1 MKLNRL
7 LLIILV
13 CQILLLSG
21 CWSSHEV
28 NTLGITVCIG
38 IDKTEN
44 GYLVSMQILNPA
56 TIASDKSA
64 RESPIVI
71 YSVEVSNMAEV
82 TGKIMLQLSRKINNA
97 HLRLVVFGED
107 VAKEG
112 IENIL
117 DYLARNHEFR
127 TDYYFAVAKNSTAK
141 EILGILTPIETVP
154 GVDMYNS
161 IKISEEEWASL
172 KSMRIIELINSI
184 MADGKNPVLTGIEIE
199 KNNKI
204 DSNTTAVLERT
215 DGYSLLKLSDSGAF
229 NKDKLI
235 GWLDENESKG
245 YNYIT
250 GNVKRTLEDAQIDE
264 AKITSTIMKAK
275 SDTKVHLSENEPSIE
290 VKIKIEQN
298 IASIEGKF
306 EISSK
311 EQKRLLDEMF
321 AVEIKS
327 LCEKA
332 LNKAQKELKTDI
344 FGFGET
350 IHRKYPKM
358 WKKMKDNWGDIF
370 PNLPVNITVEV
381 DTKQLGGIGK
391 PLFMKEEE

>member
-141 EILGILTPIETVP
+141 EILGILTPIEMVP

-358 WKKMKDNWGDIF
+358 WKKMKDNWDDIF

>member
-1 MKLNRL
+1 MKLKRL

-64 RESPIVI
+64 KESPIVI
-71 YSVEVSNMAEV
+71 YSVEVNNMAQI

-154 GVDMYNS
+154 GVDVYNS
-161 IKISEEEWASL
+161 IKISEEEWASV

-184 MADGKNPVLTGIEIE
+184 MADGKNPVLTGIEID
-199 KNNKI
+199 KNNRV
-204 DSNTTAVLERT
+204 DSNTTEVLERT

-229 NKDKLI
+229 NKDKLV
-235 GWLDENESKG
+235 GWLDEDESKG

-250 GNVKRTLEDAQIDE
+250 GNVKRTVEDAQIDE
-264 AKITSTIMKAK
+264 AKITSAIMKAK
-275 SDTKVHLSENEPSIE
+275 SDTKVYLSENEPFIE
-290 VKIKIEQN
+290 VKIRIEQN
-298 IASIEGKF
+298 IVSIEGKF

-344 FGFGET
+344 FGFGEI

-358 WKKMKDNWGDIF
+358 WEKMKDN
-370 PNLPVNITVEV
+370 
-381 DTKQLGGIGK
+381 
-391 PLFMKEEE
+391 

>member
-204 DSNTTAVLERT
+204 DSNTPAVLERT

-358 WKKMKDNWGDIF
+358 WKKMKDNWDDIF

>member
-275 SDTKVHLSENEPSIE
+275 SDTKVHLSENVPSIE

-358 WKKMKDNWGDIF
+358 WKKMKDNWDDIF

>member
-107 VAKEG
+107 VAREG

-358 WKKMKDNWGDIF
+358 WKKMKDNWDDIF

>member
-250 GNVKRTLEDAQIDE
+250 GNVKRTLEGAQIDE

-358 WKKMKDNWGDIF
+358 WKKMKDNWDDIF

>member
-358 WKKMKDNWGDIF
+358 WKKMKDNWDDIF

>member
-332 LNKAQKELKTDI
+332 LNKEQKELKTDI

-358 WKKMKDNWGDIF
+358 WKKMKDNWDDIF